1 VKQEEEKRRGGEEE
15 TGTGSSPPLLFS
27 SSPLLAPKGRLLGVD
42 YGAVRVGLAISDP
55 DRIIASPFDTLTRSG
70 EVADAAYFTKLVT
83 SEKVVGLVVGL
94 PLHTRGH
101 EGVQSAEARRYGAW
115 LASVTGLP
123 VVFWDERFTSALA
136 DDAFREAKL
145 SHKKRKDRRDRVA
158 AVLILQGFLDAGC
171 PAGGTDPVPDQRS
184 D

>member
-1 VKQEEEKRRGGEEE
+1 M
-15 TGTGSSPPLLFS
+15 SPP
-27 SSPLLAPKGRLLGVD
+27 GRLLGVD
-42 YGAVRVGLAISDP
+42 YGTVRVGLAVSDP
-55 DRIIASPFDTLTRSG
+55 DRIIASPLDTLTRGGDVS
-70 EVADAAYFTKLVT
+70 DAAYFTKLVAA
-83 SEKVVGLVVGL
+83 EKVVGLVVGL
-94 PLHTRGH
+94 PLHSRGN

-115 LASVTGLP
+115 IASVTGLP

-171 PAGGTDPVPDQRS
+171 PAAGTEPAPDQPS